1 MNTLLKYKYIIYFIS
16 SLQVQCFPIY
26 SVLAA
31 LDFPDVDYFNL
42 DIEGAEFQV
51 LQTIPFHLPKLKI
64 RLMGIETVH
73 AGEIFSGTE
82 RDIDNLMKEYN
93 YQFVAQTRLDKF
105 YLKQKRNATNQRKGI
120 IKVSPKFYRLHRQI
134 HSQIA

>member
-1 MNTLLKYKYIIYFIS
+1 
-16 SLQVQCFPIY
+16 VQCFPIY

-31 LDFPDVDYFNL
+31 LEFPDVDYFNL

-51 LQTIPFHLPKLKI
+51 LQTIPFHIPKIKI
-64 RLMGIETVH
+64 KLMGIETVH
-73 AGEIFSGTE
+73 AGELFNGTE
-82 RDIDNLMKEYN
+82 KDIDSLMKKYN

-105 YLKQKRNATNQRKGI
+105 YLKRKRNTTNHRKGI
-120 IKVSPKFYRLHRQI
+120 IRVSPNFYKLHHQK